1 MNKKKVITVEDSA
14 METPKT
20 PKKRVRKAAATDV
33 TVIQQE
39 SSKKMLERV
48 MTSDGSINMSLIPKE
63 RLTYYHEIAKSL
75 DSRDLNTIN
84 SFGSELQNAMS
95 HYSNDFL
102 NQSFGNSN
110 NNESAKLISNLLGE
124 LEQVD
129 INDLTPS
136 KFKKLMRKIPILRKL
151 VTSVDQ
157 IKAKYNTIEKNIDG
171 IVAKLE
177 AAKQIA
183 IRDNNLLQ
191 SQFEANSDYVDQ
203 LRDLILAGKIKSQE
217 LGDIINEMIQN
228 RSEYEDYEIMDAQDY
243 KSSLDKRLSD
253 LLVLKQ
259 AFEQSLTQIKII
271 QRTNLMDVENTSSQI
286 GMTIPLWKNQLSL
299 AAALDN
305 QKASIETKKKVTDV
319 TNQLLLKNSEMLKT
333 QSIEVEEANQRTVID
348 VETLKTTTNNLI
360 ATIEGI
366 RKVQQEGAAK
376 RLAAEKEIAKLGQ
389 QLEQAS
395 LGVATSAQKVIAK
408 ELLDDQGRRKLLEK

>member
-1 MNKKKVITVEDSA
+1 MAKKIITVEENDV
-14 METPKT
+14 KT
-20 PKKRVRKAAATDV
+20 PKKRTSRKSKVATAV
-33 TVIQQE
+33 AVKQE
-39 SSKKMLERV
+39 ISPKKMLERV
-48 MTSDGSINMSLIPKE
+48 MDEEGNINLSLIPQE
-63 RLTYYHEIAKSL
+63 RLEYYHDIAKSL
-75 DSRDLNTIN
+75 DSRDLNTIH
-84 SFGSELQNAMS
+84 SFGSDLQNAMS

-102 NQSFGNSN
+102 NQSFDSSN

-136 KFKKLMRKIPILRKL
+136 KFKKMMRKIPLLKKL

-171 IVAKLE
+171 IVSKLE
-177 AAKQIA
+177 ATKQIA

-191 SQFEANSDYVDQ
+191 AQFETNSDYVDQ
-203 LRDLILAGKIKSQE
+203 LRDLILAGKIKSKE
-217 LGDIINEMIQN
+217 LGDTIDEMIAN
-228 RSEYEDYEIMDAQDY
+228 RSDYEDYEIIDAQDY
-243 KSSLDKRLSD
+243 KASLDKRLSD

-259 AFEQSLTQIKII
+259 AFEQSLSQIKII

-305 QKASIETKKKVTDV
+305 QKASIETKKKVTNV

-376 RLAAEKEIAKLGQ
+376 RLAAEKEIARLGQ
-389 QLEQAS
+389 QLEQAT
-395 LGVATSAQKVIAK
+395 LGITESAQKVIAK
-408 ELLDDQGRRKLLEK
+408 ELLDNNGRRKLLTK

>member
-1 MNKKKVITVEDSA
+1 MAKKIITVEN
-14 METPKT
+14 EVKTTT
-20 PKKRVRKAAATDV
+20 PKKRTSRKSKV
-33 TVIQQE
+33 TAVPVKQE
-39 SSKKMLERV
+39 ISPKKMLERV
-48 MTSDGSINMSLIPKE
+48 MDEEGNINLSLIPQE
-63 RLTYYHEIAKSL
+63 RLEYYHDIAKSL
-75 DSRDLNTIN
+75 DSRDLNTIH
-84 SFGSELQNAMS
+84 SFGSDLQNAMS

-102 NQSFGNSN
+102 NQSFDSSN

-136 KFKKLMRKIPILRKL
+136 KFKKMMRKIPLLKKL

-177 AAKQIA
+177 ATKQIA

-191 SQFEANSDYVDQ
+191 AQFETNSDYVDQ
-203 LRDLILAGKIKSQE
+203 LRDLILAGKIKSKE
-217 LGDIINEMIQN
+217 LGDTIDEMIAN
-228 RSEYEDYEIMDAQDY
+228 RSDYEDYEIIDAQDY
-243 KSSLDKRLSD
+243 KASLDKRLSD

-259 AFEQSLTQIKII
+259 AFEQSLSQIKII

-305 QKASIETKKKVTDV
+305 QKASIETKKKVTNV

-376 RLAAEKEIAKLGQ
+376 RLAAEKEIARLGQ
-389 QLEQAS
+389 QLEQAT
-395 LGVATSAQKVIAK
+395 LGITESAQKVIAK
-408 ELLDDQGRRKLLEK
+408 ELLDNNGRRKLLTK